1 VWISHAVVLG
11 NLSLCCSSYRT
22 YRSERA
28 FGIPEVVLGLGVEES
43 DKPFPSSTDED
54 ISFRG
59 KVGKN

>member
-1 VWISHAVVLG
+1 MLG
-11 NLSLCCSSYRT
+11 NLSLCCSLYST